1 MSSPVHIYLPG
12 HNQRMVDEL
21 VRVLPGRRFVQLE
34 DSRAFTKALPRIELL
49 MTSRPP
55 RNRWARAENLRMI
68 HVAGSGVDSLLPAPD
83 LPEHVVITNSRG
95 THEPHMPEFVMAM
108 TLSMAY
114 NVPQLVRQQQNRQW
128 KEAFPRPLY
137 DQTMCVVGL
146 GAVGRSVARRARG
159 LGMRV
164 VGVSRSGR
172 PVEGIEQVVSS
183 DERRYALTDAD
194 FAVVCVPLTE
204 QTRGMIGPSE
214 LNAMR
219 RGGFLVDVS
228 RGGVVYLDAVIA
240 ALESGQL
247 GGAAL
252 DVFRTEPLP
261 SHHPAWD
268 VEGLTITPHVAG
280 LSADYLVRLARSLTE
295 NLTAFETGVNP
306 PNLVS
311 RHLGY

>member
-21 VRVLPGRRFVQLE
+21 VRVLPGRRFIQL
-34 DSRAFTKALPRIELL
+34 DDTRAFAKALPTMELL
-49 MTSRPP
+49 VTGRPP
-55 RNRWARAENLRMI
+55 KNRWARAENLRMI

-83 LPEHVVITNSRG
+83 LDEHVVVTSSRG
-95 THEPHMPEFVMAM
+95 SHEPHMPEFVIAA
-108 TLSMAY
+108 LFSMAY
-114 NVPQLVRQQQNRQW
+114 NIPQLVQQQIHHQW
-128 KEAFPRPLY
+128 KETFPRPLL
-137 DQTMCVVGL
+137 DQTLCVVGL
-146 GAVGRSVARRARG
+146 GAIGRSVARRARA

-172 PVEGIEQVVSS
+172 PVDGIEQVVSTN
-183 DERRYALTDAD
+183 ERRYAITDAD
-194 FAVVCVPLTE
+194 AVAVCVPLTE
-204 QTRGMIGPSE
+204 HTRGMIGPVE
-214 LNAMR
+214 LGSMK

-261 SHHPAWD
+261 AHHPAWD
-268 VEGLTITPHVAG
+268 VEGLLVTPHVAG
-280 LSADYLVRLARSLTE
+280 LSNDYMVRLARTVAE
-295 NLTAFETGVNP
+295 NLTAFETGLNP

-311 RHLGY
+311 RRLGY

>member
-21 VRVLPGRRFVQLE
+21 ARVLPGRRFIQLE
-34 DSRAFTKALPRIELL
+34 DARAFSKALPGIELL
-49 MTSRPP
+49 MTGRPP

-68 HVAGSGVDSLLPAPD
+68 HIAGSAVDSLLPAPD
-83 LPEHVVITNSRG
+83 LAEHVVISNSRG
-95 THEPHMPEFVMAM
+95 SHEPHLPEFVMAM
-108 TLSMAY
+108 ALAMAY
-114 NVPQLVRQQQNRQW
+114 NVPQLVRQQQHRQW
-128 KEAFPRPLY
+128 RETFPRPLH

-146 GAVGRSVARRARG
+146 GTIGRSVARRAKA

-172 PVEGIEQVVSS
+172 PVEGIEQVVLSG
-183 DERRYALTDAD
+183 ERRYALTDSD
-194 FAVVCVPLTE
+194 VVVVCVPLTD
-204 QTRGMIGPSE
+204 QTRGLIGPSE
-214 LNAMR
+214 LNSMR

-261 SHHPAWD
+261 THHPAWD

-280 LSADYLVRLARSLTE
+280 LSSDYLVRLARSMAE
-295 NLTAFETGVNP
+295 NLTAFETGINP

-311 RHLGY
+311 RQLGY

>member
-21 VRVLPGRRFVQLE
+21 VRVLPGRRFIQLE
-34 DSRAFTKALPRIELL
+34 DARSFSKALPGIELL
-49 MTSRPP
+49 MTGRPP

-68 HVAGSGVDSLLPAPD
+68 HMAGSGVDTLLPAPD
-83 LPEHVVITNSRG
+83 LAEHVVISNSRG
-95 THEPHMPEFVMAM
+95 SHEPHLPEFVMAM
-108 TLSMAY
+108 ALSMAY
-114 NVPQLVRQQQNRQW
+114 NVPQLVRQQLHRQW
-128 KEAFPRPLY
+128 RETFPRPLY

-146 GAVGRSVARRARG
+146 GAIGRSVARRAKA

-164 VGVSRSGR
+164 VGVSRSGQ
-172 PVEGIEQVVSS
+172 PVEGIEQAVSAG
-183 DERRYALTDAD
+183 ERRYALTDAD
-194 FAVVCVPLTE
+194 VVVVCVPLTD
-204 QTRGMIGPSE
+204 QTRGMIGPGE
-214 LNAMR
+214 LNSIR
-219 RGGFLVDVS
+219 RGGFLIDVS

-261 SHHPAWD
+261 AHHPAWD

-280 LSADYLVRLARSLTE
+280 LSRDYLVRLARSLAE
-295 NLTAFETGVNP
+295 NLTAFETGMNP